1 MKPQP
6 TKKGATP
13 AQKQAASAKRKEA
26 KQAAVSDVLS
36 RFNTLPD
43 EAHVRLPV
51 VMALFACSAATV
63 WRYVQKKHL
72 PAPLHLGTRVTAWNV
87 GQLRAILKSIN

>member
-6 TKKGATP
+6 SDKPSTAHMQAT
-13 AQKQAASAKRKEA
+13 AEKRKEA
-26 KQAAVSDVLS
+26 KQMAVNDVLS
-36 RFNTLPD
+36 RFHTLPD

-63 WRYVQKKHL
+63 WRYVKKHHL
-72 PAPLHLGTRVTAWNV
+72 PAPVHLGTRVTAWNV
-87 GQLRAILKSIN
+87 GQLRTALKSIN